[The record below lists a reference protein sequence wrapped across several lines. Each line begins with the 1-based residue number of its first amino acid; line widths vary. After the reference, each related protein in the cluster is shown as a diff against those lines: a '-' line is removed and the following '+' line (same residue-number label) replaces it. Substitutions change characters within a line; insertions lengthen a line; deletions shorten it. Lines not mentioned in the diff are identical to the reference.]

1 LVSVE
6 WFNERRVGLVRIC
19 EEIVVLKLFLFLQV
33 VGLKNCCVAGVEK
46 WRELFFRRFLMN
58 FGLFLAI

>member
-6 WFNERRVGLVRIC
+6 WFNECRVGLVRIC

-33 VGLKNCCVAGVEK
+33 VGLKNCCVAGVEN
-46 WRELFFRRFLMN
+46 WQELFFCRFLMN
-58 FGLFLAI
+58 FGLFLAV